1 MVIAIGVVLSA
12 AGLVLLFNVGGAGDM
27 VIKRVTSQ
35 SLGDLAPG
43 FASTKRGF
51 NIYATLIL
59 AVGVFAL
66 GLGVAGWYVPIGTS
80 LMGFGGTTFGGGV
93 EQPPHSGHGE
103 VAATP
108 QTGSPRR
115 AGMHRRRVDCC
126 SRRAPPECRRLQ
138 QRVAGEAIRAMHPG
152 ARALARRK
160 EALDRRAAVEVGRDA
175 SHRVVPG
182 RSDGHR
188 LP

>member
-80 LMGFGGTTFGGGV
+80 LMVLGGITF
-93 EQPPHSGHGE
+93 
-103 VAATP
+103 
-108 QTGSPRR
+108 
-115 AGMHRRRVDCC
+115 AGASVI
-126 SRRAPPECRRLQ
+126 AI
-138 QRVAGEAIRAMHPG
+138 AGEIETF
-152 ARALARRK
+152 RALKR
-160 EALDRRAAVEVGRDA
+160 
-175 SHRVVPG
+175 
-182 RSDGHR
+182 
-188 LP
+188 